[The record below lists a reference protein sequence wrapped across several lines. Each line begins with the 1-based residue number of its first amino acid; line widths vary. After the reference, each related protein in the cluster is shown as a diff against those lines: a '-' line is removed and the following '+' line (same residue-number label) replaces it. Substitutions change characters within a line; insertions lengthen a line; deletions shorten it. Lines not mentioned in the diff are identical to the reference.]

1 MRFVDSLKV
10 SEEPRYLYG
19 LSLAEYQATRYTVA
33 KDEAFGSVMD
43 GLGIPYRRVM
53 KLLDISKGMFNDRRW
68 RFGDQYWVFRKLDTS
83 SIADYFVY
91 EATPTEYV
99 IFHLQDSLSVKKITR
114 PTHVSERSV
123 SGVIES
129 SLYETLSGKNVSPAI
144 AVGLSEV
151 YAWTIDFF
159 RIQKG
164 DRFEVIFEER
174 YVDDTLFVG
183 TGRILGAR
191 FVHLGQE
198 FYSFHFE
205 DKNSGIRDFYS
216 EKGEGLKRMFLKAP
230 VEFARITS
238 RYSKNRFHPVQKR
251 WKAHLGTDYAAPKGT
266 PILATASGVVVSSAY
281 TRANGNY
288 VKIRHNGTYTTQ
300 YLHMTRRAK
309 GMRKGIYVEQGQVIG
324 YVGATGLATGPH
336 VCYRF
341 WKNGKQVDPRK
352 EPLKRT
358 EPLPRNLWKDF
369 EAQIEPVKRRLDS
382 IAKF

>member
-68 RFGDQYWVFRKLDTS
+68 RFGDRYWVFRKLDTS

-183 TGRILGAR
+183 TGRILGAVTMVTAVADVKFSDIKLR
-191 FVHLGQE
+191 SVG
-198 FYSFHFE
+198 
-205 DKNSGIRDFYS
+205 R
-216 EKGEGLKRMFLKAP
+216 
-230 VEFARITS
+230 V
-238 RYSKNRFHPVQKR
+238 
-251 WKAHLGTDYAAPKGT
+251 
-266 PILATASGVVVSSAY
+266 PILAHYWIFRAMRWWIRAY
-281 TRANGNY
+281 N
-288 VKIRHNGTYTTQ
+288 TYNVPNTQ
-300 YLHMTRRAK
+300 YLTTNIATK
-309 GMRKGIYVEQGQVIG
+309 IG
-324 YVGATGLATGPH
+324 R
-336 VCYRF
+336 CIR
-341 WKNGKQVDPRK
+341 
-352 EPLKRT
+352 
-358 EPLPRNLWKDF
+358 
-369 EAQIEPVKRRLDS
+369 
-382 IAKF
+382 